1 MVSTEGMQATGFIAP
16 IRKTQEKDKII
27 QLSRDSLDCILREEK
42 DMILEQIQADPET
55 KEW

>member
-1 MVSTEGMQATGFIAP
+1 MVSTEGMKATGFIAP

-55 KEW
+55 KE

>member
-1 MVSTEGMQATGFIAP
+1 MVSTEGMKATGFIAP

-27 QLSRDSLDCILREEK
+27 QFSRDSLDCILREEK

-55 KEW
+55 KE

>member
-1 MVSTEGMQATGFIAP
+1 MVSTEGMKATGFIAP

>member
-1 MVSTEGMQATGFIAP
+1 MESSEGIKATVFIAP
-16 IRKTQEKDKII
+16 IWKTQEQNEII
-27 QLSRDSLDCILREEK
+27 QLSRDSLDCILREKK